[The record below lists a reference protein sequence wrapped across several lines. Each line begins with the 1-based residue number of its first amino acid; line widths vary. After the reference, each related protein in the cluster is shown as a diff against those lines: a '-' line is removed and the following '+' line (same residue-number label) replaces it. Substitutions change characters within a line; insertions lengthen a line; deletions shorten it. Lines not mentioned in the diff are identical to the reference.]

1 MIQIKYKSGEALRL
15 RVQLYLRQDTSQVI
29 THQIWSEHLQY
40 LVVLMRYTYPVP
52 LQKNLIRASLK
63 FGIISKFYKNYF

>member
-52 LQKNLIRASLK
+52 LKKESDQGKSQTWDH
-63 FGIISKFYKNYF
+63 FQIS